1 MNNTVS
7 GESSLNFCLEILGE
21 LDDQLAPIG
30 KELFSM
36 EEDDNSE
43 WDDEDLMGEARPGT
57 TKRKQYY
64 LKKVSNGMSEASPGT
79 TKRKQ
84 YYLKKVS
91 VLCTF
96 LIIILI
102 YCCLL

>member
-1 MNNTVS
+1 MPLSTIFQLYC
-7 GESSLNFCLEILGE
+7 GGTSLNFCLEILGE

-64 LKKVSNGMSEASPGT
+64 LKKVPFT
-79 TKRKQ
+79 VIIFLHRK
-84 YYLKKVS
+84 
-91 VLCTF
+91 
-96 LIIILI
+96 
-102 YCCLL
+102 

>member
-1 MNNTVS
+1 MSLILDNLHIIYNKVNNTVS

-57 TKRKQYY
+57 TKRN
-64 LKKVSNGMSEASPGT
+64 SIT
-79 TKRKQ
+79 
-84 YYLKKVS
+84 
-91 VLCTF
+91 
-96 LIIILI
+96 
-102 YCCLL
+102 